1 MPTLRHP
8 PAPLGDM
15 VPCAEGIAPGAHSY
29 LHELRD
35 EAGSR
40 KGLSMS
46 QRTKLE
52 DALAFQIKAA
62 GLPVPEREWRF
73 HPTRR
78 WRFDFAWPGDKLAV
92 EVEGGIWLPAQGKKG
107 RHNTGKGIEEDMV
120 KYNAAALL
128 GWRVLRVSPG
138 HVRSGEALQWI
149 EGALREEAA

>member
-1 MPTLRHP
+1 MPPLRP
-8 PAPLGDM
+8 TPAHLGDM
-15 VPCAEGIAPGAHSY
+15 VPRAEGIAPGALADLY
-29 LHELRD
+29 ELRD

-62 GLPVPEREWRF
+62 GLPIPEREWRF

-92 EVEGGIWLPAQGKKG
+92 EVEGGVFVQG
-107 RHNTGKGIEEDMV
+107 RHSRGVGMLADME
-120 KYNAAALL
+120 KYASAVLM
-128 GWRVLRVSPG
+128 GWRVLRVAAP
-138 HVRSGEALQWI
+138 HIKSGEALQWI

>member
-1 MPTLRHP
+1 
-8 PAPLGDM
+8 M
-15 VPCAEGIAPGAHSY
+15 VPRAEGRAAGALADLY
-29 LHELRD
+29 ELRD
-35 EAGSR
+35 GKDAG
-40 KGLSMS
+40 KGAAMS

-62 GLPVPEREWRF
+62 GLPIPEREWRF

-92 EVEGGIWLPAQGKKG
+92 EVEGGIWLSLKGKKG